1 MPSINQ
7 PQQRSGV
14 IMKNNALLNDPR
26 HLYPAP
32 PFPEQPQP
40 APGLAGKMDPSPDH
54 GEESYRGSGKL
65 KGRKALV
72 TGGDSG
78 IGRAAAIAFAREGA
92 DVAISYLSEEAP
104 DAREVIALIE
114 AEGRKA
120 VALPGDIKEEDWCA
134 ELVEKAVSEL
144 GGLDILVVNAGRQQ
158 YREKIEELS
167 TEDFDKTMKTN
178 LYALHWIV
186 KAAVPH
192 MPAGSAVITT
202 ASIQAYQ
209 PSPILLDYA
218 TTKAGIVAYT
228 KALAKQL
235 IERGIRA
242 NVVAPGPVWTA
253 LQPSGGQ
260 PDEKVENFGKD
271 SDFGRPG
278 QPVELAP
285 VFVLLAS
292 QDASFINGEVY
303 GVTGGKGVA

>member
-1 MPSINQ
+1 MSENPNLQ
-7 PQQRSGV
+7 
-14 IMKNNALLNDPR
+14 DPR
-26 HLYPAP
+26 ALYPKP
-32 PFPEQPQP
+32 PFPAQPQP
-40 APGLAGKMDPSPDH
+40 APGLAQKMEPQPDH
-54 GEESYRGSGKL
+54 GEQSYKGSGRL
-65 KGRKALV
+65 TGRKALI

-92 DVAISYLSEEAP
+92 DVAIGYLPEEEA
-104 DAREVIALIE
+104 DAKEVLALIK
-114 AEGRKA
+114 AEGRKGLGLA
-120 VALPGDIKEEDWCA
+120 GDVSDEAWCA
-134 ELVEKAVSEL
+134 AMVAKTVEGL
-144 GGLDILVVNAGRQQ
+144 GGLDILVVNAARQQ
-158 YREKIEELS
+158 FRESVLELTS
-167 TEDFDKTMKTN
+167 EDFDKTLKTN

-186 KAAVPH
+186 QAAVPH
-192 MPAGSAVITT
+192 LPAGAAVITT
-202 ASIQAYQ
+202 ASIQAYE

-235 IERGIRA
+235 IEKGIRA
-242 NVVAPGPVWTA
+242 NVVAPGPVWTV

-260 PDEKVENFGKD
+260 PEEKVRHFGED

-292 QDASFINGEVY
+292 QEASFINGEVY